1 MAEISFSVEYAKTG
15 RSSCKQSKE
24 KIPKGDMRIAKI
36 TPSPFN
42 EGEYMSSW
50 YAVDPFFEMQYRMRK
65 TSNKVES
72 EDDLPG
78 FDDLTPEDQD
88 TLRQKIADFMNP
100 DIKPPPKKRA
110 APKKAKAEDD
120 EGGAAAD
127 GGSGSG
133 SGSGSGAAEESES
146 PKKKAKKEPKTFDS
160 EVVAWYDAKA
170 RMIAADVY
178 KKAKDAGIRIGEAQ
192 AAMPEVGGVLM
203 SLKNTEEKTIDL
215 GAVLTELA
223 KRFGVDDND
232 TEVGNEANRALVN
245 AFAEMS
251 SHEFKNKDTFKA
263 LAYKKVAAALAKL
276 SVPVTSGKKLASGKG
291 KLEGVGKASG
301 QKIDEFLETGQI
313 AKLEEYRASS

>member
-1 MAEISFSVEYAKTG
+1 
-15 RSSCKQSKE
+15 
-24 KIPKGDMRIAKI
+24 
-36 TPSPFN
+36 
-42 EGEYMSSW
+42 
-50 YAVDPFFEMQYRMRK
+50 
-65 TSNKVES
+65 
-72 EDDLPG
+72 
-78 FDDLTPEDQD
+78 
-88 TLRQKIADFMNP
+88 
-100 DIKPPPKKRA
+100 
-110 APKKAKAEDD
+110 
-120 EGGAAAD
+120 
-127 GGSGSG
+127 
-133 SGSGSGAAEESES
+133 
-146 PKKKAKKEPKTFDS
+146 
-160 EVVAWYDAKA
+160 
-170 RMIAADVY
+170 MIAADVY

-301 QKIDEFLETGQI
+301 QKVRDPRGGLG
-313 AKLEEYRASS
+313 